1 MIIKGNKSS
10 IANKRVQLKTVAEE
24 LIRFKSLKSLDINL
38 SSFLVGVKPT
48 SLPIVNQAPSP
59 YTIHQCSK

>member
-1 MIIKGNKSS
+1 MIIKGNITS

-48 SLPIVNQAPSP
+48 SLKIKIEFCSYPS
-59 YTIHQCSK
+59 IHIT